1 MLSLKKVQSKKF
13 RAALRIY
20 DLGAKNS
27 ELLSEYMISEQKIFE
42 HSHTEM
48 IESIILTNWSGI
60 LVKILPV
67 KYQFWMDRPGID
79 PHSMRILLKY

>member
-13 RAALRIY
+13 RAALRIC

-60 LVKILPV
+60 FVKILPV